1 MNSKKVYKLFNIT
14 VTRDYLP
21 EFNSTLASLEIEEN
35 IVNVSYDIPSA
46 TDQNIEEGGDDQICY
61 YLISKR
67 HY

>member
-1 MNSKKVYKLFNIT
+1 MNSNKVYKLFNIT

-61 YLISKR
+61 YLISK
-67 HY
+67 

>member
-1 MNSKKVYKLFNIT
+1 MNSNKVYKLFNIT

-61 YLISKR
+61 FLISK
-67 HY
+67 

>member
-1 MNSKKVYKLFNIT
+1 MNSNKVYKLFNIT